1 MDSGGQGQTFAFRN
15 PKAIRLFHM
24 SLEWY
29 PLTNGVET
37 GHLTYFLSSR
47 LSELPIRRTEGGD
60 YGHKT
65 EPHYE
70 DNTYGYLSCCVCSN
84 RIKAVRERRKYM
96 FFATQYQG
104 LIQECRRRVYI
115 VGYYN
120 TTSYRRKQSCRLSND
135 SCVAIRGETGK
146 FVGIN
151 EAFELTD
158 DVWSRWFQ
166 RELPKT
172 NGRPFVQGIVRAAYE
187 SGLGQVITRELLD
200 YFKKTKNRTADFI
213 RETDRISKQEPLITI
228 QTDLKKSSEMSQ
240 SAETCD

>member
-1 MDSGGQGQTFAFRN
+1 
-15 PKAIRLFHM
+15 M

-29 PLTNGVET
+29 PLTNRVET

-47 LSELPIRRTEGGD
+47 LSELPIRRIEGGD

-84 RIKAVRERRKYM
+84 RTKAVRERRKYM

-104 LIQECRRRVYI
+104 LVQECRNRVYI
-115 VGYYN
+115 VGYYDIA
-120 TTSYRRKQSCRLSND
+120 SYRRKQSCRLSNN
-135 SCVAIRGETGK
+135 SCLAIRGETGK

-158 DVWSRWFQ
+158 EVWSRWFR

-172 NGRPFVQGIVRAAYE
+172 NGRPFVQGIVRTAYE
-187 SGLGQVITRELLD
+187 SGLRQVIARELLD

-213 RETDRISKQEPLITI
+213 HETDRISKQEPLETVQMISRN
-228 QTDLKKSSEMSQ
+228 QLKMSESP
-240 SAETCD
+240 EKCD